1 MLWFGCI
8 TPILTST
15 FTLPSSV
22 SIFSPLMRTPV
33 VEFTTWPKSKTTS
46 SQDTELITSTRT
58 LLSSKVTLWDCR
70 RTWIFGEGGWEQCST
85 HYSYIKVRYNSLLP
99 LLLSFF
105 FFFSLKMRW
114 WPLFYPMTQTWQET
128 TADGGK
134 SVNVHCGYNSPFI
147 ESKA

>member
-105 FFFSLKMRW
+105 FFFHWRW
-114 WPLFYPMTQTWQET
+114 DDDHSFIPWLRHGKRPLLMEVKVLMFIVAT
-128 TADGGK
+128 TP
-134 SVNVHCGYNSPFI
+134 HL
-147 ESKA
+147 